1 MTALQLSC
9 VMFYGFWRFFDEYYF
24 YKKTA
29 VKGCF
34 KLNYIKVVLMTYL
47 IAIASKLFP
56 LFVGL
61 GIAASLITGFFI
73 TLLPVP
79 SEQIELQIK
88 NGLAQGWSKAL
99 FDSVL
104 SLILFWVVA
113 Q

>member
-9 VMFYGFWRFFDEYYF
+9 IIFYGFWRFFDEYYF
-24 YKKTA
+24 YKKTE

-47 IAIASKLFP
+47 ISIGSKLFP
-56 LFVGL
+56 LFIGL

-73 TLLPVP
+73 ALLPVP

-88 NGLAQGWSKAL
+88 NGLAQGWGKAL

>member
-9 VMFYGFWRFFDEYYF
+9 IIFYGFWRFFDEYYF

-34 KLNYIKVVLMTYL
+34 KLNYVKVVLMTYL
-47 IAIASKLFP
+47 ISIASKLFP

-73 TLLPVP
+73 ALLPVP

-88 NGLAQGWSKAL
+88 NGLAQGWGKAL

>member
-1 MTALQLSC
+1 
-9 VMFYGFWRFFDEYYF
+9 MFYGFWRFFDEYYF